1 MAKIGFFGRLKHL
14 FAASDITEDFFD
26 ELEETLILS
35 DVGMEASEE
44 IIAELRRRVSLRSLK
59 FTDECKECLKDLIKE
74 RLEELYSDRYWETE
88 PALLMIVGVNGV
100 GKTTTIGKLAASL
113 TSDGRKV
120 MLVAADTFRAGAAEQ
135 LTVWAERS
143 GADIIAQKEGADPS
157 SVMYDG
163 IAAAK
168 SRRSDVI
175 LVDTA
180 GRLHNKK
187 NLMEE
192 LAKMNRVAE
201 REAGSYRKATLI
213 VLDATTGQNA
223 LSQARVFTEATDVAG
238 IILTKVDGTAKG
250 GVVLAIQQEIGVPI
264 VYLGCGERVGDLEIF
279 DADSF
284 VDAMFEE

>member
-14 FAASDITEDFFD
+14 FAESDITDEFYD

-44 IIAELRRRVSLRSLK
+44 IIAELKRRAGLRNLK

-74 RLEELYSDRYWETE
+74 RLEELYSDRFWETE

-100 GKTTTIGKLAASL
+100 GKTTTIGKLAYSL
-113 TSDGRKV
+113 EENGRSV
-120 MLVAADTFRAGAAEQ
+120 LMVAADTFRAGAAEQ
-135 LTVWAERS
+135 LTIWAERS

-157 SVMYDG
+157 SVLFDG
-163 IAAAK
+163 IAASKA
-168 SRRSDVI
+168 RGVDVV

-187 NLMEE
+187 NLMDE

-201 REAGSYRKATLI
+201 REAGAYRKATLI

-223 LSQARVFTEATDVAG
+223 MNQARVFTEATDVAG

-264 VYLGCGERVGDLEIF
+264 VYLGCGEGKNDLEVF
-279 DADSF
+279 DADEF

>member
-1 MAKIGFFGRLKHL
+1 
-14 FAASDITEDFFD
+14 
-26 ELEETLILS
+26 
-35 DVGMEASEE
+35 
-44 IIAELRRRVSLRSLK
+44 
-59 FTDECKECLKDLIKE
+59 
-74 RLEELYSDRYWETE
+74 
-88 PALLMIVGVNGV
+88 MIVGVNGV
-100 GKTTTIGKLAASL
+100 GKTTTIGKLAYSL
-113 TSDGRKV
+113 EVSGRSV
-120 MLVAADTFRAGAAEQ
+120 MMVAADTFRAGAAEQ

-157 SVMYDG
+157 SVLFDG
-163 IAAAK
+163 ISAAK
-168 SRRSDVI
+168 ARKCDVV

-187 NLMEE
+187 NLMDE

-201 REAGSYRKATLI
+201 REAGNYRKATLI

-223 LSQARVFTEATDVAG
+223 LSQARVFTEATDVSG

-264 VYLGCGERVGDLEIF
+264 VYLGSGEGKTDLEIF
-279 DADSF
+279 DADDF

>member
-1 MAKIGFFGRLKHL
+1 MAKLGFFGRLKHL
-14 FAASDITEDFFD
+14 FAASDITDDFYD

-44 IIAELRRRVSLRSLK
+44 IIAELKRRAGLRGLK

-74 RLEELYSDRYWETE
+74 RLEELYSDRFWETE

-100 GKTTTIGKLAASL
+100 GKTTTIGKLAYSL
-113 TSDGRKV
+113 EENGRNV
-120 MLVAADTFRAGAAEQ
+120 LLVAADTFRAGAAEQ

-157 SVMYDG
+157 SVLYDG
-163 IAAAK
+163 IAASKA
-168 SRRSDVI
+168 RGIDVV

-201 REAGSYRKATLI
+201 REAGAYRKATLI

-223 LSQARVFTEATDVAG
+223 LNQARVFTEATDVAG

-264 VYLGCGERVGDLEIF
+264 VYLGSGEKKTDLEIF
-279 DADSF
+279 DADEF

>member
-113 TSDGRKV
+113 TSDGRRV

-143 GADIIAQKEGADPS
+143 GADIIAQKEGSDPS

-264 VYLGCGERVGDLEIF
+264 VDLGCGERVGDLEIF

>member
-14 FAASDITEDFFD
+14 FVASDITDDFYD

-44 IIAELRRRVSLRSLK
+44 IIAELKRRAGIQGLK
-59 FTDECKECLKDLIKE
+59 FTDECKECLKDLMKE
-74 RLEELYSDRYWETE
+74 RLEELYSDRFWETE

-100 GKTTTIGKLAASL
+100 GKTTTIGKLASSL
-113 TSDGRKV
+113 VAGGRKV
-120 MLVAADTFRAGAAEQ
+120 LMVAADTFRAGAAEQ

-157 SVMYDG
+157 SVLFDG

-168 SRRSDVI
+168 ARGANVV

-187 NLMEE
+187 NLMDE

-201 REAGSYRKATLI
+201 REAGNYRKATLI

-223 LSQARVFTEATDVAG
+223 LNQARVFTEATDVAG

-264 VYLGCGERVGDLEIF
+264 VYLGCGEGKDDLEIF
-279 DADSF
+279 EADDF

>member
-1 MAKIGFFGRLKHL
+1 MAKMGFFGRLKHL

-44 IIAELRRRVSLRSLK
+44 IIAKLRRRADLRGLK
-59 FTDECKECLKDLIKE
+59 FTDECRECLKDLIKE
-74 RLEELYSDRYWETE
+74 RLEELYSDRFWETE

-100 GKTTTIGKLAASL
+100 GKTTTIGKLAAQL
-113 TSDGRKV
+113 EGNGRSV

-135 LTVWAERS
+135 LSIWAERS

-157 SVMYDG
+157 SVLYDG
-163 IAAAK
+163 ISAAR

-187 NLMEE
+187 NLMDE

-264 VYLGCGERVGDLEIF
+264 VYLGCGERVGDLEVF
-279 DADSF
+279 DADDF

>member
-1 MAKIGFFGRLKHL
+1 MAKMGFFGRLKHL
-14 FAASDITEDFFD
+14 FAASDITDDFFD

-44 IIAELRRRVSLRSLK
+44 IIAELRRRVDLRGLK

-113 TSDGRKV
+113 TAEGRNV

-135 LTVWAERS
+135 LSVWAERS

-157 SVMYDG
+157 SVLYDG
-163 IAAAK
+163 ISAAR

-187 NLMEE
+187 NLMDE

-201 REAGSYRKATLI
+201 REAGAYRKATLI

-264 VYLGCGERVGDLEIF
+264 VYLGCGERVSDLEVF

>member
-1 MAKIGFFGRLKHL
+1 
-14 FAASDITEDFFD
+14 
-26 ELEETLILS
+26 
-35 DVGMEASEE
+35 
-44 IIAELRRRVSLRSLK
+44 
-59 FTDECKECLKDLIKE
+59 
-74 RLEELYSDRYWETE
+74 
-88 PALLMIVGVNGV
+88 
-100 GKTTTIGKLAASL
+100 
-113 TSDGRKV
+113 
-120 MLVAADTFRAGAAEQ
+120 
-135 LTVWAERS
+135 
-143 GADIIAQKEGADPS
+143 
-157 SVMYDG
+157 MYDG
-163 IAAAK
+163 ISAAR

-264 VYLGCGERVGDLEIF
+264 VYLGCGERVSDLEVF
-279 DADSF
+279 DADTF

>member
-14 FAASDITEDFFD
+14 FAASDITEDFYD

-35 DVGMEASEE
+35 DVGMQASEE
-44 IIAELRRRVSLRSLK
+44 IIAELKRRAGLQGLK

-74 RLEELYSDRYWETE
+74 QLEELYSDRFWETE

-100 GKTTTIGKLAASL
+100 GKTTTIGKLAYSL
-113 TSDGRKV
+113 EVSGRSV
-120 MLVAADTFRAGAAEQ
+120 MMVAADTFRAGAAEQ

-157 SVMYDG
+157 SVLFDG
-163 IAAAK
+163 ISAAK
-168 SRRSDVI
+168 ARKCDVV

-187 NLMEE
+187 NLMDE

-201 REAGSYRKATLI
+201 REAGNYRKATLI

-264 VYLGCGERVGDLEIF
+264 VYLGSGEGKTDLEIF
-279 DADSF
+279 DADDF

>member
-113 TSDGRKV
+113 TSDGRRV

>member
-279 DADSF
+279 DAHSF

>member
-14 FAASDITEDFFD
+14 FAASDITEDFYD

-44 IIAELRRRVSLRSLK
+44 IIAELKRRAGLQGLK

-74 RLEELYSDRYWETE
+74 RLEELYSDRFWETE

-100 GKTTTIGKLAASL
+100 GKTTTIGKLAYSL
-113 TSDGRKV
+113 EESGRSV
-120 MLVAADTFRAGAAEQ
+120 MMVAADTFRAGAAEQ

-157 SVMYDG
+157 SVLFDG
-163 IAAAK
+163 ISAAK
-168 SRRSDVI
+168 ARKCDVV

-187 NLMEE
+187 NLMDE

-201 REAGSYRKATLI
+201 REAGNYRKATLI

-264 VYLGCGERVGDLEIF
+264 VYLGSGEGKTDLEIF
-279 DADSF
+279 DADDF

>member
-1 MAKIGFFGRLKHL
+1 M
-14 FAASDITEDFFD
+14 
-26 ELEETLILS
+26 
-35 DVGMEASEE
+35 
-44 IIAELRRRVSLRSLK
+44 
-59 FTDECKECLKDLIKE
+59 
-74 RLEELYSDRYWETE
+74 
-88 PALLMIVGVNGV
+88 
-100 GKTTTIGKLAASL
+100 
-113 TSDGRKV
+113 
-120 MLVAADTFRAGAAEQ
+120 VAADTFRAGAAEQ

-157 SVMYDG
+157 SVLFDG

-168 SRRSDVI
+168 ARGANVV

-180 GRLHNKK
+180 GRRHNKK
-187 NLMEE
+187 NLMDE

-201 REAGSYRKATLI
+201 REAGNYRKATLI

-223 LSQARVFTEATDVAG
+223 LNQARVFTEATDVAG

-264 VYLGCGERVGDLEIF
+264 VYLGCGEGKDDLEIF
-279 DADSF
+279 DADDF

>member
-14 FAASDITEDFFD
+14 FAASDITDDFYD

-44 IIAELRRRVSLRSLK
+44 IIAELKRRAGIQGLK

-74 RLEELYSDRYWETE
+74 RLEELYSDRFWETE

-100 GKTTTIGKLAASL
+100 GKTTTIGKLASSL
-113 TSDGRKV
+113 VANGRKV
-120 MLVAADTFRAGAAEQ
+120 LMVAADTFRAGAAEQ
-135 LTVWAERS
+135 LGVWAERS

-157 SVMYDG
+157 SVLFDG
-163 IAAAK
+163 LAASKA
-168 SRRSDVI
+168 RGVDVV

-187 NLMEE
+187 NLMDE

-201 REAGSYRKATLI
+201 REAGNYRKATLI

-223 LSQARVFTEATDVAG
+223 LNQARVFTEATDVAG

-264 VYLGCGERVGDLEIF
+264 VYLGCGEGKNDLEIF
-279 DADSF
+279 DADEF

>member
-14 FAASDITEDFFD
+14 FAASDITEEFYD

-35 DVGMEASEE
+35 DVGMTASGE
-44 IIAELRRRVSLRSLK
+44 IIAELKRRVGLRGLK

-74 RLEELYSDRYWETE
+74 RLEELYSDRFWETE

-100 GKTTTIGKLAASL
+100 GKTTSIGKLASSL
-113 TSDGRKV
+113 TANGRSV
-120 MLVAADTFRAGAAEQ
+120 LMVAADTFRAGAAEQ
-135 LTVWAERS
+135 LGVWAKRS
-143 GADIIAQKEGADPS
+143 GADIVAQKEGADPS
-157 SVMYDG
+157 SVLFDG
-163 IAAAK
+163 IAAAR
-168 SRRSDVI
+168 SRATDVI

-192 LAKMNRVAE
+192 LAKMNRVAQ

-223 LSQARVFTEATDVAG
+223 LNQARVFTEATDVAG

-264 VYLGCGERVGDLEIF
+264 VYLGCGERADDLEIF
-279 DADSF
+279 DADAF
-284 VDAMFEE
+284 VDAMFEA